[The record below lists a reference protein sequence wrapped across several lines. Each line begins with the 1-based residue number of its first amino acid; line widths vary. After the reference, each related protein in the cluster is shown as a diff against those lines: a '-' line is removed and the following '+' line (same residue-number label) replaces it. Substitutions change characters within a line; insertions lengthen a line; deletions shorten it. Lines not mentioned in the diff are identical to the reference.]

1 MEMIIHSKALGGAKT
16 VNVYLPPG
24 YERSTDRY
32 PVVYLFR
39 GHEREWVNPEEDGSR
54 KGRTAATVADDLIN
68 GGAIGPVIL
77 VMPGLATDDNRI
89 PGLGINFV
97 QPELEPAVG
106 PGRFED
112 FMVREVIPAVD
123 AQFRTLADRRHRG
136 VDGFSLGGF
145 TAVSLALRFPDLFS
159 SVGAFDGTMFWAGAT
174 RPDGSPDTLA
184 AHEMFRAAF
193 GAPLNLE
200 RFRQVN
206 PLDLVETVPAS
217 TLEALSFHIHS
228 GPESAEP
235 GANFYRNQALVE
247 KLKARGVANSCDPF
261 ALEGASH
268 NWWWADEHLKRSLV
282 RHMETFIR

>member
-1 MEMIIHSKALGGAKT
+1 MEIRIDSKALGGSKT

-24 YERSTDRY
+24 YERSNDRY

-54 KGRTAATVADDLIN
+54 KGRTAAIVADDLIN
-68 GGAIGPVIL
+68 AGAIGPVLL
-77 VMPGLATDDNRI
+77 VMPGLAADDNRI

-112 FMVREVIPAVD
+112 FMVREVVPAVD
-123 AQFRTLADRRHRG
+123 AQFRTLADRQHRG
-136 VDGFSLGGF
+136 VDGFSLGGL
-145 TAVSLALRFPDLFS
+145 TAVSLGLRFPDLFS

-174 RPDGSPDTLA
+174 RPDGSRDSLA
-184 AHEMFRAAF
+184 EHEMFRAAF
-193 GAPLNLE
+193 GAPVNVE

-228 GPESAEP
+228 GPEAAEP
-235 GANFYRNQALVE
+235 AANFYRNQALLE
-247 KLKARGVANSCDPF
+247 KLKARGVTNSFEPF

-268 NWWWADEHLKRSLV
+268 NWWWADEHLKLSLV
-282 RHMETFIR
+282 RHMAAFSR